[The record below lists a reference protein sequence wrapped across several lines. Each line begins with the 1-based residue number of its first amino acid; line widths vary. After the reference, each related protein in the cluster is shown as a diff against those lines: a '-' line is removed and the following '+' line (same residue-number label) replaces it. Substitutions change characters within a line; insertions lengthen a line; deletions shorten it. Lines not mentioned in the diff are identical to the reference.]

1 MGPGGERLRR
11 VNPLVWD
18 SILAALVA
26 SIVGASVSSQD
37 GVHGPVAWALVL
49 VASAPLAVRRRA
61 PLPVLG
67 VVSGATIAFALVGNG
82 GAGDTALAL
91 ATYTVAAHEPWR
103 RVATFGI
110 PLAVVG
116 ALASQLAAQKHHNW
130 IEVVVGLTFAVGLP
144 ILVGRI
150 VFNRRR
156 RLVLDRETAAREA
169 VTLERTRIARELHDV
184 VAHAMSVMIVQAGA
198 ARTVVERDPKAA
210 HDAIAQVEET
220 GRAGLAE
227 MRRLIGVLTDD
238 GQAGS
243 TAPMPG
249 LAQLDPLLDTVRSA
263 GLPVEVVRSGAARE
277 LPAGADL
284 AAYRIDPGGADEH
297 AQARR
302 ARERERRARV
312 RTRPLTIEVAT
323 TGEGPPPSTGG
334 GHGSS
339 ACASASRC
347 TAGASGRRPRPGG
360 GFVVRRRIP
369 LTERRVTIRVVIADD
384 QALVRGGL
392 PHDPRR
398 RGRHRGRRR
407 GDRRRPRR
415 SRLSSGCGPTSW

>member
-1 MGPGGERLRR
+1 VNATWWERLRR

-18 SILAALVA
+18 SLLAALIA
-26 SIVGASVSSQD
+26 SIVGATVSSQD
-37 GVHGPVAWALVL
+37 GVRGLVAWGLVV

-67 VVSGATIAFALVGNG
+67 VVSGATVVLALAGNG

-91 ATYTVAAHEPWR
+91 ASYTVAAHEPWR

-110 PLAVVG
+110 PLALVG
-116 ALASQLAAQKHHNW
+116 ASVSQVAAQTHHNW
-130 IEVVVGLTFAVGLP
+130 VEVVTGLTVAVGLP
-144 ILVGRI
+144 ILIGRI

-156 RLVLDRETAAREA
+156 RLVLDRESAAREA

-198 ARTVVERDPKAA
+198 ARTVVDRDPNAA
-210 HDAIAQVEET
+210 LDAIAQVEQT

-263 GLPVEVVRSGAARE
+263 GLPVELFRTGTARE

-284 AAYRIDPGGADEH
+284 AAYRVIQESLTNALKH
-297 AQARR
+297 AGPAS
-302 ARERERRARV
+302 ARV
-312 RTRPLTIEVAT
+312 ALDYTSDRVTIEVADD
-323 TGEGPPPSTGG
+323 GRGPSAEPGV
-334 GHGSS
+334 GHGLIGMRERVGLFGGTLETS
-339 ACASASRC
+339 A
-347 TAGASGRRPRPGG
+347 RPGG
-360 GFVVRRRIP
+360 GFVVHAEIP
-369 LTERRVTIRVVIADD
+369 V
-384 QALVRGGL
+384 
-392 PHDPRR
+392 
-398 RGRHRGRRR
+398 
-407 GDRRRPRR
+407 GDE
-415 SRLSSGCGPTSW
+415 T

>member
-1 MGPGGERLRR
+1 MNGTWWERLRR

-263 GLPVEVVRSGAARE
+263 GLPVEVVRSGTARE

-284 AAYRIDPGGADEH
+284 AAYRVIQESLTNALKH
-297 AQARR
+297 AGSAS
-302 ARERERRARV
+302 ARV
-312 RTRPLTIEVAT
+312 ELEYAPDLLTIEVVDD
-323 TGEGPPPSTGG
+323 GRGPPAEPGV
-334 GHGSS
+334 GHGLIGMRERVGMFGGSLRTS
-339 ACASASRC
+339 A
-347 TAGASGRRPRPGG
+347 RPGG
-360 GFVVRRRIP
+360 GFVVHAEIP
-369 LTERRVTIRVVIADD
+369 VEEDA
-384 QALVRGGL
+384 
-392 PHDPRR
+392 
-398 RGRHRGRRR
+398 
-407 GDRRRPRR
+407 
-415 SRLSSGCGPTSW
+415 